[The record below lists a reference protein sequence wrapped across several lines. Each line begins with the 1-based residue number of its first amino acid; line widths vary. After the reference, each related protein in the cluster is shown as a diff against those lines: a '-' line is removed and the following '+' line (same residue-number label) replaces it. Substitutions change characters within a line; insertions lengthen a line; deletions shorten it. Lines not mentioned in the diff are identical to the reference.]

1 MVGVH
6 AAVKKPEGVFFRCTV
21 DGLDIARWLEL
32 PAWMFERAYC
42 PDNLRLTAAPFV
54 GIDALVALSA
64 LLDQALR
71 ASAASS
77 NAPLSGASPSSHDE
91 NRGEAHA
98 IDGGDEGEPVQ
109 TTETA
114 TAQADGAVRKR
125 QARARRRA
133 PVGGVAGGSAV
144 GADCADGPADPRSR
158 GQGRTPS
165 REGGQP

>member
-6 AAVKKPEGVFFRCTV
+6 AAVKKPEGVFLRCTV
-21 DGLDIARWLEL
+21 DGLDIARCLEL

-42 PDNLRLTAAPFV
+42 PDDLRLTAVPFV

-71 ASAASS
+71 TSAASS
-77 NAPLSGASPSSHDE
+77 NAPLSGASSSSHDQ

-98 IDGGDEGEPVQ
+98 IDGGDEGEQVQ

-114 TAQADGAVRKR
+114 PAQADGAVRKR
-125 QARARRRA
+125 QAGARLRA
-133 PVGGVAGGSAV
+133 PVAGVAGGSAV
-144 GADCADGPADPRSR
+144 GADGTDGPVDPQSR